1 MENKMMMPA
10 CYSVMTEDEMTY
22 TSGGDAG
29 TAYAVGWVIGTT
41 FSIANMVWGI
51 GKSREWI
58 QKNKKGK
65 SVTELAASGIDAFAN
80 YLNKS
85 VGNAV
90 VGVYTAINLAGWWP
104 VTAVAWVTA

>member
-41 FSIANMVWGI
+41 ISIANMVWGI

-65 SVTELAASGIDAFAN
+65 SVTELA
-80 YLNKS
+80 
-85 VGNAV
+85 GNAV

>member
-41 FSIANMVWGI
+41 ISIANMVWGI

-58 QKNKKGK
+58 QK
-65 SVTELAASGIDAFAN
+65 TRRASP
-80 YLNKS
+80 LPS
-85 VGNAV
+85 WQPAV
-90 VGVYTAINLAGWWP
+90 LMLSQIT
-104 VTAVAWVTA
+104 

>member
-41 FSIANMVWGI
+41 ISIANM
-51 GKSREWI
+51 
-58 QKNKKGK
+58 GK

>member
-41 FSIANMVWGI
+41 ISIANMVWGI

-65 SVTELAASGIDAFAN
+65 SVTELAASGIDAFAI
-80 YLNKS
+80 
-85 VGNAV
+85 
-90 VGVYTAINLAGWWP
+90 T
-104 VTAVAWVTA
+104 

>member
-41 FSIANMVWGI
+41 ISIANMVWGI
-51 GKSREWI
+51 GKRR
-58 QKNKKGK
+58 
-65 SVTELAASGIDAFAN
+65 ASP
-80 YLNKS
+80 LPS
-85 VGNAV
+85 WQPAV
-90 VGVYTAINLAGWWP
+90 LMLSQIT
-104 VTAVAWVTA
+104 